1 MWQNFWITW
10 KLELWHEGQK
20 VLQEGAKVWEV
31 VLVSSLLDP
40 LGSIRA
46 QYNHVATSMDQDGAR
61 PTTDQDTK
69 IYQNF

>member
-1 MWQNFWITW
+1 MRGGFGVIQNRP
-10 KLELWHEGQK
+10 
-20 VLQEGAKVWEV
+20 
-31 VLVSSLLDP
+31 SLLDP

-69 IYQNF
+69 IYQDFQMIVSAMLYQN